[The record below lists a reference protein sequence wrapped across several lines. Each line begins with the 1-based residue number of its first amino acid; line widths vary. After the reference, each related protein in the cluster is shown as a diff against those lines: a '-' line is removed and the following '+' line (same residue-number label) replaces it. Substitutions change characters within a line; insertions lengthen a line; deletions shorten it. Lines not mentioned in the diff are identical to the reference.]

1 MQEGVGFGRG
11 QSGRMLGGGR
21 EGLGVGYYLSQL
33 QGVEL
38 YVNCVPLFTKL
49 CKSDLCFLDI

>member
-1 MQEGVGFGRG
+1 
-11 QSGRMLGGGR
+11 MLGGGR
-21 EGLGVGYYLSQL
+21 EGLGVGFSLSQL